1 MIITF
6 VCKSLSS
13 LLEIHG
19 NFNMTLIGINMSN
32 VVKLAIY
39 DKTLKFS
46 LTESSKYN
54 IGALVNFM

>member
-46 LTESSKYN
+46 LTESSK
-54 IGALVNFM
+54 IILVL